1 MARPRLLFS
10 PEDRELALAL
20 TAAGKPVQEIALQ
33 LMLEVPQFQQRR
45 AYDKENP
52 ELAKR
57 WEAAALEGIEAL
69 ADSLVD
75 VDTRK
80 GPYQARIYS
89 ENVKWLLARR
99 AAAKYGDR
107 LDITQGVTTVDI
119 AQALSDARSRA
130 MVKQADVRE
139 ITAEIV
145 QEAESADSAS
155 VDEGL
160 RALIDWK

>member
-1 MARPRLLFS
+1 MARPRILFT

-20 TAAGKPVQEIALQ
+20 TAAGRPVQEIALQ
-33 LMLEVPQFQQRR
+33 LLIEVTQFQQRR
-45 AYDKENP
+45 AYDKEDP
-52 ELAKR
+52 ARAKE
-57 WEAAALEGIEAL
+57 WDAAALEGIEAL

-119 AQALSDARSRA
+119 AQALSDARARA
-130 MVKQADVRE
+130 MVAH
-139 ITAEIV
+139 AAPV
-145 QEAESADSAS
+145 QIGEQVIEGVEGEQVDSGDEALAKLLE
-155 VDEGL
+155 
-160 RALIDWK
+160 